1 MEKVLIWTQTA
12 RIRFQPQAI
21 LPLSDWKKGK
31 VSRVACPVIVA
42 RDMLGSQMY
51 EVVRVGEQG
60 LIGEIIRIEEDK
72 ATVQVY
78 EETAG
83 IRPGEV
89 VERTGK
95 PLSVELGPGITGQI
109 YDGIQRPLTVLFEK
123 TGPFVR
129 RGVAPSPLDRG
140 KKWHFVPEAESGSKV
155 TGGGDVIGEVKE
167 TSLITQRIMVPP
179 NLSGRI
185 SSVESEGDYA
195 LTEPVAELET
205 SNGPVSLFMMHTW
218 PVWIVQPFQM

>member
-1 MEKVLIWTQTA
+1 MTIVGS
-12 RIRFQPQAI
+12 RPC
-21 LPLSDWKKGK
+21 LSNRLQIMPEFKPGK
-31 VSRVACPVIVA
+31 VSRVAGPVIIA
-42 RDMLGSQMY
+42 EGMLGSQMY
-51 EVVRVGEQG
+51 EVVGVGSQG

-129 RGVAPSPLDRG
+129 RGVAPSPVDRG
-140 KKWHFVPEAESGSKV
+140 KKWHFVPTAT
-155 TGGGDVIGEVKE
+155 TGAKLVGGDVIGEVKE

-179 NLSGRI
+179 NVSGRLA
-185 SSVESEGDYA
+185 SVEPEGDYNVA
-195 LTEPVAELET
+195 EPVAELE
-205 SNGPVSLFMMHTW
+205 
-218 PVWIVQPFQM
+218 